1 MNNPNPAP
9 DEAPEDEAPID
20 KPAELDH
27 HGEVPHDDD
36 SLFDDGTGYVP

>member
-9 DEAPEDEAPID
+9 EEAQQDDVPTEFDD
-20 KPAELDH
+20 
-27 HGEVPHDDD
+27 HGETPHDDD

>member
-1 MNNPNPAP
+1 MTSPNPAP
-9 DEAPEDEAPID
+9 EEAPEEVPTDE
-20 KPAELDH
+20 H